1 MSADILPGH
10 LDKGHMNQQRILIIG
25 GSGFLGSRLC
35 RILHATGKDVAATV
49 RRRSAESLWVQYQQE
64 EFDALPDN
72 FDLVYLLAAH
82 IPYGEMN
89 NYSPLLIDTNLGLPL
104 RVAERFQCARLIYAS
119 SVSVYGTPLW
129 QPITE
134 EHPFNRPSAY
144 ALSKLA
150 GEVAVAAHSDQVTLR
165 FSSLYGAGM
174 AAKTFLPLII
184 EQARQT
190 GRITLSGD
198 GARTQDYLHVQDAAR
213 MLMVA
218 GEGKATGI
226 YNAVNGRAR
235 SNLEVARTVAALM
248 PGVKIVFGGED
259 RTPSCTYSTEHW
271 REFFPAIDPIE
282 LATGVAEMMTHAK

>member
-1 MSADILPGH
+1 MS
-10 LDKGHMNQQRILIIG
+10 QQRILVIG

-35 RILHATGKDVAATV
+35 RILRAAGKDVAATV

-89 NYSPLLIDTNLGLPL
+89 NYSSLLIDSNLGLPL
-104 RVAERFQCARLIYAS
+104 RVAGRFRRARLVYAS

-129 QPITE
+129 QPINE

-150 GEVAVAAHSDQVTLR
+150 GEVAVAAHPEQVTLR

-174 AAKTFLPLII
+174 VAKTFLPLII
-184 EQARQT
+184 EQAQQT
-190 GRITLSGD
+190 GRITLIGD

-226 YNAVNGRAR
+226 YNAVNGRAS
-235 SNLEVARTVAALM
+235 SNLEVARTVAALL
-248 PGVKIVFGGED
+248 PGVQIDFGGED
-259 RTPSCTYSTEHW
+259 RTPSSSYSTEHW

-282 LATGVAEMMTHAK
+282 LATGVAEMINHAK

>member
-1 MSADILPGH
+1 MS
-10 LDKGHMNQQRILIIG
+10 QQRILVIG
-25 GSGFLGSRLC
+25 GSGFLGSNLC
-35 RILHATGKDVAATV
+35 RILHAAGKDVAATV
-49 RRRSAESLWVQYQQE
+49 RRRSVESLWVQHQHDD
-64 EFDALPDN
+64 FATLPDD
-72 FDLVYLLAAH
+72 FDLVYILAAY

-89 NYSPLLIDTNLGLPL
+89 SYSPLLIATNLGLPL
-104 RVAERFQCARLIYAS
+104 RVAEHFQRARLVYAS

-150 GEVAVAAHSDQVTLR
+150 GEVAVAAHPEQVTLR

-174 AAKTFLPLII
+174 TAKTFLPLII

-190 GRITLSGD
+190 GRITLIGD

-226 YNAVNGRAR
+226 YNAVNGRAS
-235 SNLEVARTVAALM
+235 SNLEVAQAVAALL
-248 PGVKIVFGGED
+248 PGVEIVFGGED

-271 REFFPAIDPIE
+271 REFFPAIDPID
-282 LATGVAEMMTHAK
+282 LATGVAEMMTHAN